1 MLTPFS
7 SIRWLS
13 CKNATSPAETIPGFA
28 LMRVTGQE
36 EVERQVVYSVAR
48 PDLYIEQSQNPAQLL
63 FNGPTPIP
71 PGRYGSATQDFP
83 ARVLHEKSDSSDS
96 VVGLR
101 GTCGPRR
108 NSWKAWST
116 GRAFDLISVDK
127 SGASVA
133 EGDELLWVTR
143 GKLDPAVYDAAFRV
157 SLVEIPSG
165 GVIAPLA
172 DAYRDP
178 NSDGLPQGVYF
189 GTSGLEFTVSGSY
202 LVGFSLSLF
211 SGSAPRGSLLAV
223 GLYYDDLATQYT
235 AVRTQDIERDEYGVN
250 LLTTLENVCQ
260 AGPLRIAAGKKLE
273 LRNSSNY
280 PIFATPATL
289 WAALMFPHTV

>member
-28 LMRVTGQE
+28 LMLVTGQE

-48 PDLYIEQSQNPAQLL
+48 PNGYIEQSQNPAQLM

-71 PGRYGSATQDFP
+71 PGQFGSATQDFP
-83 ARVLHEKSDSSDS
+83 ARVLHERSESSGTS
-96 VVGLR
+96 AGLR
-101 GTCGPRR
+101 STCGPRR
-108 NSWKAWST
+108 DSWKAWST
-116 GRAFDLISVDK
+116 GKAFDLVAVDK

-133 EGDELLWVTR
+133 AGDELLWVTR

-165 GVIAPLA
+165 GTIMPLA

-178 NSDGLPQGVYF
+178 ASDGLPQGVFF
-189 GTSGLEFTVSGSY
+189 GPSGLEFTISGSY

-211 SGSAPRGSLLAV
+211 SNSAPRGGLLAV
-223 GLYYDDLATQYT
+223 GLYYDGAATQYT
-235 AVRTQDIERDEYGVN
+235 AVRTQDIERDEYGTN
-250 LLTTLENVCQ
+250 ILTTLENVCQ
-260 AGPLRIAAGKKLE
+260 AGPLRIAAGKTLE
-273 LRNSSNY
+273 LRNASNY

-289 WAALMFPHTV
+289 WAAMLFPHSV